1 MFLKLNIVLK
11 IILLICIWGL
21 LHLISIYLFN
31 LSISYVNYFLKLVSI
46 LGLCLDL
53 MLSGFFLYQIF
64 KDIRFPAFVYKI
76 RRFETEKLYRLLGVE
91 LFQFILTNSFM
102 RYGNPRVYLKGKGR
116 EYIKIYHEETKQ
128 SEGSHYIAM
137 LFTLPY
143 FGFYLLDRHYLLFLL
158 LCGFCIFFNAFPS
171 MLQRKNRLILENRF
185 NKIIFPK

>member
-21 LHLISIYLFN
+21 LLLVSIYLFN

-91 LFQFILTNSFM
+91 LFQFILINSFM

-128 SEGSHYIAM
+128 SEGSHYIAI

-143 FGFYLLDRHYLLFLL
+143 FGFYLVDKHYLLFLL
-158 LCGFCIFFNAFPS
+158 LFGFCIFFNAFPS

>member
-1 MFLKLNIVLK
+1 MFLKLNLVLK
-11 IILLICIWGL
+11 IILLISIWSL
-21 LHLISIYLFN
+21 LLIISRYLFN
-31 LSISYVNYFLKLVSI
+31 LSNSKSNYFLQIISV

-64 KDIRFPAFVYKI
+64 KDVRFPSFVYKI

-91 LFQFILTNSFM
+91 LYQFILINSFM

-143 FGFYLLDRHYLLFLL
+143 FGFYLVDRNYLLFLFL
-158 LCGFCIFFNAFPS
+158 FVFCIFFNAYPS

-185 NKIIFPK
+185 NKLIFPK

>member
-1 MFLKLNIVLK
+1 MFIKLNIVLK

-21 LHLISIYLFN
+21 LLLISIYLFN
-31 LSISYVNYFLKLVSI
+31 LSISYVNYFLKSVSI

-91 LFQFILTNSFM
+91 LFQFILINSFM
-102 RYGNPRVYLKGKGR
+102 RYGNSRVYLKGKGR

-128 SEGSHYIAM
+128 SEGSHYIAI

-143 FGFYLLDRHYLLFLL
+143 FGFYLVDKHYLLFLL
-158 LCGFCIFFNAFPS
+158 LFGFCIFFNAFPS

>member
-1 MFLKLNIVLK
+1 MFIKLNIVLK

-21 LHLISIYLFN
+21 LLLISIYLFN
-31 LSISYVNYFLKLVSI
+31 LSISYVNYFLKSVSI

-76 RRFETEKLYRLLGVE
+76 RRFETEKLYRLLCVE
-91 LFQFILTNSFM
+91 LFQFILINSFM

-128 SEGSHYIAM
+128 SEGSHYIAI

-143 FGFYLLDRHYLLFLL
+143 FGFYLVDKHYLLFLL
-158 LCGFCIFFNAFPS
+158 LFGFCIFFNAFPS

>member
-1 MFLKLNIVLK
+1 MFIKLNIVLK

-21 LHLISIYLFN
+21 LLLISIYLFN
-31 LSISYVNYFLKLVSI
+31 LSISYVNYFLKSVSI

-91 LFQFILTNSFM
+91 LFQFILINSFM

-128 SEGSHYIAM
+128 SEGSHYIAI

-143 FGFYLLDRHYLLFLL
+143 FGFYLVDKHYLLFLL
-158 LCGFCIFFNAFPS
+158 LFGFCIFFNAFPS

>member
-21 LHLISIYLFN
+21 LLLISIYLFN
-31 LSISYVNYFLKLVSI
+31 LSISYVNYFLKSVSI

-91 LFQFILTNSFM
+91 LFQFILINSFM

-128 SEGSHYIAM
+128 SEGSHYIAI

-143 FGFYLLDRHYLLFLL
+143 FGFYLVDKHYLLFLL
-158 LCGFCIFFNAFPS
+158 LFGFCIFFNAFPS